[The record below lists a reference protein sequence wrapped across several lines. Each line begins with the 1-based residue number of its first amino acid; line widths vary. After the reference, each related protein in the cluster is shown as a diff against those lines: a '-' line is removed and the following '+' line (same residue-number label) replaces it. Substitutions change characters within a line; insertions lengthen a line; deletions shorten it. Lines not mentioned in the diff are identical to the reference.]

1 MVMRPAGVPFPNCQ
15 SWLQPLCISA
25 YLQELC
31 THRALSSPLLGYRS
45 DVPHSVRLGGPFS
58 APQLGRTKQLL
69 ASSPSCCPRPRNT
82 DAPEIQSC
90 TCSSHAESCAR
101 PTCPDY
107 FSSAGERKIYF
118 LVGNFCISCWR
129 SVFVCLL
136 EYPALPTLTGLPS
149 TADCGKPH
157 LHLNTLHY
165 PTLYFLRLYF
175 LTLYFLSLF
184 SS

>member
-1 MVMRPAGVPFPNCQ
+1 MKHGDATSRRPIPKLSILAIAFLAFLLTCKNCAPTAPSPPPFLDIGQ
-15 SWLQPLCISA
+15 MF
-25 YLQELC
+25 
-31 THRALSSPLLGYRS
+31 LL
-45 DVPHSVRLGGPFS
+45 PHSVSLGGPS

-69 ASSPSCCPRPRNT
+69 ASSLSCCPRPRNT

-90 TCSSHAESCAR
+90 TCSSHAESRAR

-107 FSSAGERKIYF
+107 FSSAGAKKIYF

-157 LHLNTLHY
+157 LHLNSLH
-165 PTLYFLRLYF
+165 
-175 LTLYFLSLF
+175 
-184 SS
+184 